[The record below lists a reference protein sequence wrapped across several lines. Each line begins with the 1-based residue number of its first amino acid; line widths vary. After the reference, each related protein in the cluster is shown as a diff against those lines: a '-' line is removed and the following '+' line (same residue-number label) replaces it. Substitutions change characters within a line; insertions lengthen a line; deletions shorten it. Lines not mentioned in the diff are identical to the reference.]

1 MPLPRIIY
9 APQKGIFAT
18 GENST
23 AFKSNFIFLDNL
35 VMVNTGKPSKG
46 CYLCRERRIKC
57 DEGKPSC
64 MRCQKSKR
72 ECPGYR
78 DEFELKLRDQTRATK
93 RKASTS
99 FDINVPTF
107 TIDSYSHQFGQSRN
121 DRPTKRRM
129 STSGNGII
137 HRTMDS
143 IKTTA
148 THSFYGSS
156 YTDFDSTEP
165 AMPISPVSDI
175 DNELLR
181 SPKTVIPRHFSPP
194 IDQQATCFF
203 LSNFVLLPR
212 GPTAKGNLDFLIP
225 LVCASSRETSLVL
238 ALNAVAL
245 VALANQ
251 PNSRKL
257 LPLADSQYVTALN
270 QVNNDLQ
277 DASKAKENATLAAVF
292 LLSFYEQISSHPMSL
307 SGWQSHINGA
317 VALVKARGKSQLDT
331 KIGRSLFDAV
341 RTHMTVECIS
351 RSKDVKE
358 GIDWWTSFASEDKVQ
373 HEVSVLNLKVADLRA
388 ETHKICTLEGHTTD
402 NIEKVLNH
410 MRKAE
415 QIEKEYVAWY
425 ANLTEEWTPKL
436 AAWIDDVAERNLES
450 TACYPGRVDVYG
462 ELWMA
467 TTHNIVRAS
476 RLFILTTILRCTAW
490 ITAELD
496 YKLTPEYVEVSRQA
510 SVLIEDIVSSIPFF
524 FGWKSPDTELPL
536 SENSYFP
543 CGNDS
548 KISGKGVT
556 GVWAIWPVFAAAA
569 SDFATSSQRLWLRG
583 RLKYIAGPFI
593 LYLHVSLAPIEPHS
607 SIPQKGLP
615 FPNSC
620 LQLSDQERNRHLHSQ
635 PTFHI
640 FHLDHHSPPW
650 IIITVL
656 IGLVPKTTIY

>member
-1 MPLPRIIY
+1 M
-9 APQKGIFAT
+9 Q
-18 GENST
+18 
-23 AFKSNFIFLDNL
+23 
-35 VMVNTGKPSKG
+35 
-46 CYLCRERRIKC
+46 
-57 DEGKPSC
+57 
-64 MRCQKSKR
+64 
-72 ECPGYR
+72 
-78 DEFELKLRDQTRATK
+78 
-93 RKASTS
+93 
-99 FDINVPTF
+99 
-107 TIDSYSHQFGQSRN
+107 
-121 DRPTKRRM
+121 
-129 STSGNGII
+129 
-137 HRTMDS
+137 
-143 IKTTA
+143 
-148 THSFYGSS
+148 
-156 YTDFDSTEP
+156 
-165 AMPISPVSDI
+165 
-175 DNELLR
+175 
-181 SPKTVIPRHFSPP
+181 
-194 IDQQATCFF
+194 
-203 LSNFVLLPR
+203 
-212 GPTAKGNLDFLIP
+212 
-225 LVCASSRETSLVL
+225 
-238 ALNAVAL
+238 
-245 VALANQ
+245 
-251 PNSRKL
+251 
-257 LPLADSQYVTALN
+257 
-270 QVNNDLQ
+270 
-277 DASKAKENATLAAVF
+277 
-292 LLSFYEQISSHPMSL
+292 
-307 SGWQSHINGA
+307 
-317 VALVKARGKSQLDT
+317 
-331 KIGRSLFDAV
+331 
-341 RTHMTVECIS
+341 TVECIS

-583 RLKYIAGPFI
+583 RLKYIAEHLGIRQAEMLLQVCRSLSFSMDVLII
-593 LYLHVSLAPIEPHS
+593 LGSCQLA
-607 SIPQKGLP
+607 IPQPSYIEIRSKL
-615 FPNSC
+615 
-620 LQLSDQERNRHLHSQ
+620 
-635 PTFHI
+635 
-640 FHLDHHSPPW
+640 
-650 IIITVL
+650 
-656 IGLVPKTTIY
+656 KT